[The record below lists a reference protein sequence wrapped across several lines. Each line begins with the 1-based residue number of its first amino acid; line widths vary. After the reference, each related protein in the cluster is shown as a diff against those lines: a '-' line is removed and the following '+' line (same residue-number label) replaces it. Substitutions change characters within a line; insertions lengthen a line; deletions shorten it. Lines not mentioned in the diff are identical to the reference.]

1 MHKLC
6 QRFSRVHA
14 HAWCMLAGAAFAWQ
28 SRESRSVQPVHTG
41 GELLLKCSFNVQE
54 FFMTHATYS
63 LSELQKEARMGTT
76 GTETTHRTVPVIDLS
91 DFEARRAEITEQLW
105 NAAVDVGFF
114 QLSNHGIALA
124 HVHEAFAFSER
135 FFALP
140 QPVKAQYPLARN
152 CGWESLA
159 QVRPSTGVPD
169 QKESYQMTRPRM
181 SGLYPTEDEL
191 PGFKAAMRAFEQ
203 ASWNV
208 GMKVLACFADKLGF
222 DRDFF
227 ARAHDLSSG
236 NYQSTLRLLHYYPI
250 PDHVQ
255 DKLDYVRGG
264 AHTDFNCLTLL
275 YQREGQGG
283 LQVCPGKEFESPE
296 WTTVPPR
303 EDLITCNI
311 GDMLMRWSDDRLLS
325 NFHRV
330 RNPLPGEYMGGRY
343 SIAFFCQANTDA
355 LIESRTGKYPPITAG
370 DYLAE
375 RMRANYNKKY

>member
-1 MHKLC
+1 MSTATPYALD
-6 QRFSRVHA
+6 
-14 HAWCMLAGAAFAWQ
+14 
-28 SRESRSVQPVHTG
+28 
-41 GELLLKCSFNVQE
+41 ELR
-54 FFMTHATYS
+54 
-63 LSELQKEARMGTT
+63 KEARMGAA
-76 GTETTHRTVPVIDLS
+76 GSETTARPVPVIDLS

-105 NAAVDVGFF
+105 SAATEVGFF
-114 QLSNHGIALA
+114 QLSHHGIPLA
-124 HVHEAFAFSER
+124 QVREAFALSER

-140 QPVKAQYPLARN
+140 RETKAQWPIARN
-152 CGWESLA
+152 AGWESLS

-181 SGLYPTEDEL
+181 AGLYPSEDEL
-191 PGFKAAMRAFEQ
+191 PGFKAAMQAFED
-203 ASWNV
+203 ASWAV
-208 GMKVLACFADKLGF
+208 GMRVLSCFADRLGF
-222 DRDFF
+222 ERDFF
-227 ARAHDLSSG
+227 TRLHDRTQAS
-236 NYQSTLRLLHYYPI
+236 YQSTLRLLHYYPI
-250 PDHVQ
+250 PADVQ

-283 LQVCPGKEFESPE
+283 LQVCPGKEFEAQE
-296 WTTVPPR
+296 WTPVPPD
-303 EDLITCNI
+303 ETLITCNI

-355 LIESRTGKYPPITAG
+355 VIASPGGKYPPITAG

-375 RMRANYNKKY
+375 RMKANYQRKY